1 MRRPRLR
8 RLLLLHPRLLLL
20 PHPLRLPRLLLLHPR
35 LLLPRLL
42 RLLRPHLRL
51 PSLLR
56 PRRQPPRTSRFDVP
70 RPLASLFS
78 LQVRAVLSLTS
89 LTEAEILTLVMR
101 FILPAHKQRGRLT
114 ALGNHRFRSLNR
126 FRQPPKVCARMVG
139 MYL

>member
-8 RLLLLHPRLLLL
+8 RRLLLHPRLLLL
-20 PHPLRLPRLLLLHPR
+20 PHPLRLPRLL

-78 LQVRAVLSLTS
+78 LQDRAVLSLTS

-139 MYL
+139 MHL